1 LQTIYGATSP
11 CFLCR
16 PYGATFPCFLCRPHG
31 ATFCCFLCSSNILS
45 LSMPMAFI
53 PLAYFFCACFAD
65 DMVPHVLALQTIW
78 YHMFA
83 IFISAILLAYFFCA
97 CFTDDMVPHVCH
109 THLHYTIGIFFLC
122 FALQTIWYHMF
133 AILIS
138 AILLAYFFC
147 ACFADDMV
155 PHVCHPHLRYT
166 TGIFFLCLLCRR
178 YGTTCLP
185 SSSPLYYWHIFP
197 VLALQT
203 IWYHMFAILISAI
216 LLAYFFF
223 ACFADDMVPHVCH
236 THLRCTTGNWSPLQ
250 TRSTADFWVAAPAS
264 HWSLAIYVSSLVD
277 NPHHRSKSAQTEEPD
292 RCPTAFA

>member
-1 LQTIYGATSP
+1 
-11 CFLCR
+11 
-16 PYGATFPCFLCRPHG
+16 
-31 ATFCCFLCSSNILS
+31 
-45 LSMPMAFI
+45 
-53 PLAYFFCACFAD
+53 
-65 DMVPHVLALQTIW
+65 MVPHVCHIHLRYTIGIFFLCLLYRRYGTTCLPYSSPLYYW
-78 YHMFA
+78 HIFSVLCFA
-83 IFISAILLAYFFCA
+83 
-97 CFTDDMVPHVCH
+97 DDMVPHVCH
-109 THLHYTIGIFFLC
+109 THLRYTI
-122 FALQTIWYHMF
+122 
-133 AILIS
+133 
-138 AILLAYFFC
+138 
-147 ACFADDMV
+147 
-155 PHVCHPHLRYT
+155 
-166 TGIFFLCLLCRR
+166 GIFFLCLLCRR